1 MRISVLLS
9 WFGGESEREEVVGR
23 EALWTSEG
31 ATTTKDDSDTA
42 SAGSVLD
49 GRFVVTGSGPCTE
62 TGRKGV
68 GSGTT
73 AGNVVAAIELLG
85 TLVHLKP

>member
-1 MRISVLLS
+1 MCVSLLLS
-9 WFGGESEREEVVGR
+9 GCGGGSEREEVVGR
-23 EALWTSEG
+23 GPNWASEG
-31 ATTTKDDSDTA
+31 ATTVRDNSDTA
-42 SAGSVLD
+42 SAVSVLD

-62 TGRKGV
+62 VGRNGV

-73 AGNVVAAIELLG
+73 AGNVAAAIELLG